1 MGLPVSGLASTYSD
15 FFINKMTAS
24 GDIYTHAGFT
34 AALLPRERWHDV
46 PLGTKLKLTY
56 QGRSVIV
63 KVNDRGA
70 GDGSMAR
77 VLDLSR
83 AAYASLTGLP
93 LSAITDKTAGIINL
107 QSIVIVPPNSA
118 LGPVSK

>member
-15 FFINKMTAS
+15 YFVNKMTAS

-34 AALLPRERWHDV
+34 AALLPRERWRDV

-56 QGRSVIV
+56 QGRAVIV

-70 GDGSMAR
+70 GDGSIAR

-83 AAYASLTGLP
+83 AAYATLTGLP